1 MQKTRKERI
10 LEALKD
16 EKKNKKSK
24 KFKTGATIAGVTAIA
39 TSITIPGIEVMVQA
53 DETAPADEASN
64 NADAAAKTETEAT
77 TKTET
82 NETKTTAETKTEV
95 QTETKQQTEPT
106 TKTAPVV
113 EEKAAPKVETA
124 TISNADNL
132 TSSST
137 PATYNNLQKTAL
149 RSGATV
155 ESFINTISASSSQIA
170 ADNDLYASVM
180 IAQAILESAY
190 GTSEL
195 GSAPNYNL
203 FGIKG
208 AYNGQS
214 YTKQTLEDDGSG
226 NYYTITAKFRKYPSY
241 HQSLEDYASVIHN
254 GPSWNPNYYS
264 KVWKSNTTSYKDA
277 TKALTGTYATDTA
290 YASKLNNLI
299 STYNLT
305 QYDSGKSSGGSS
317 TGGSSSSSSSSV
329 TYTVVKG
336 DTLSKIASK
345 YKVSV
350 ANLKS
355 WNNLKSDTIYVGQ
368 KLKVSASSSSNS
380 SNTSKPSTDTNNN
393 SSSSSAKTYTVVKG
407 DSLWKIATKYNV
419 SVANLKS
426 WNNLKSDNIYIG
438 QKLKVSA
445 GSSSSSSSTSKPN
458 TNTNSNKDT
467 SKPST
472 STNAK
477 TYTVVKGDSLWK
489 IATKYNVSVAN
500 LKSWNNLKS
509 DNIYIGQKLKVSA
522 GSSSSSSKPSTNTN
536 SNKDTS
542 KPSTSSSAKTYTV
555 VKGDSLW
562 KIATKYNVSVA
573 NLKSWN
579 NLKSDTINIGQKL
592 KVSASSTSSNS
603 NTSQANT
610 SKPSNS
616 TTKTHTVKKGDSLWS
631 VSRQYN
637 TTVDN
642 IKSWNKLTSNTIY
655 IGQKL
660 TIK

>member
-64 NADAAAKTETEAT
+64 NADAAAKTETETT

-82 NETKTTAETKTEV
+82 NETKTTTETKTEV
-95 QTETKQQTEPT
+95 KTETKQQAEPT
-106 TKTAPVV
+106 TKTAPVA

-445 GSSSSSSSTSKPN
+445 GSSSSTSKPN

-500 LKSWNNLKS
+500 LKSWN
-509 DNIYIGQKLKVSA
+509 
-522 GSSSSSSKPSTNTN
+522 
-536 SNKDTS
+536 
-542 KPSTSSSAKTYTV
+542 
-555 VKGDSLW
+555 
-562 KIATKYNVSVA
+562 
-573 NLKSWN
+573 
-579 NLKSDTINIGQKL
+579 
-592 KVSASSTSSNS
+592 
-603 NTSQANT
+603 
-610 SKPSNS
+610 
-616 TTKTHTVKKGDSLWS
+616 
-631 VSRQYN
+631 
-637 TTVDN
+637 
-642 IKSWNKLTSNTIY
+642 
-655 IGQKL
+655 
-660 TIK
+660 

>member
-82 NETKTTAETKTEV
+82 NETKTTTETKTEV

-368 KLKVSASSSSNS
+368 KLKVSA
-380 SNTSKPSTDTNNN
+380 
-393 SSSSSAKTYTVVKG
+393 
-407 DSLWKIATKYNV
+407 
-419 SVANLKS
+419 
-426 WNNLKSDNIYIG
+426 
-438 QKLKVSA
+438 
-445 GSSSSSSSTSKPN
+445 GSSSSSSNTSKPN

-536 SNKDTS
+536 SNKETS

-642 IKSWNKLTSNTIY
+642 IKSWNKLTGNTIY